1 MFFWLAFG
9 IPLVIAAF
17 SWVFVLS
24 HWSSETHRRVV
35 LTAMLA
41 ITAMTLYP
49 LGAFGYVSRFGPL
62 PAFDVRLEG
71 WGMLIS
77 LCAIVC
83 TVIWLR
89 RSRRMVGLFL
99 LVVSAWS
106 LVVWFFMASIAF

>member
-1 MFFWLAFG
+1 MFFWFAFG
-9 IPLVIAAF
+9 IPLVTAAF
-17 SWVFVLS
+17 SWVFVLT
-24 HWSSETHRRVV
+24 HWSSETHQPVV

-49 LGAFGYVSRFGPL
+49 LGAFGYVRKFGPM

-89 RSRRMVGLFL
+89 KARRLVALFL
-99 LVVSAWS
+99 LAVSAWW
-106 LVVWFFMASIAF
+106 LLVWFFMASIAF